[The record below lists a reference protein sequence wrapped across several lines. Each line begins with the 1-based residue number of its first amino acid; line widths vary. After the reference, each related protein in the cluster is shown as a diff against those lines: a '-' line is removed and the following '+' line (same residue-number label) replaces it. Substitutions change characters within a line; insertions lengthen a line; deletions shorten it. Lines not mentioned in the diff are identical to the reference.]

1 MFGAA
6 GDSGMYAAAGAT
18 GAYGRAGPTG
28 MYAAARATGAYGGA
42 GAMGTLGAARATGTF
57 GAAGA
62 TGAYGGAGLKKGK
75 LFFVHTIL
83 LYCSVSESLTS
94 TAHKK
99 VCNYCILFILFN
111 CNRY

>member
-1 MFGAA
+1 M
-6 GDSGMYAAAGAT
+6 
-18 GAYGRAGPTG
+18 AGPTG
-28 MYAAARATGAYGGA
+28 MYAVA
-42 GAMGTLGAARATGTF
+42 GATGTF

-62 TGAYGGAGLKKGK
+62 MGAYGGAGLKKGK

-94 TAHKK
+94 MAHKK
-99 VCNYCILFILFN
+99 VCVYCILFVLFN